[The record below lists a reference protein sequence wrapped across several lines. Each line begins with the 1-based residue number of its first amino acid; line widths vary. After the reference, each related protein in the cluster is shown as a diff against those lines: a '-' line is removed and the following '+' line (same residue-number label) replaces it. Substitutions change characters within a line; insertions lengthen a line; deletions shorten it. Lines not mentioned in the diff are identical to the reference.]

1 MVAVDG
7 VVGMGGPP
15 TDTATIALT
24 RVTLMARPMA
34 ATTATAMLDLTGAAT
49 AGVVV
54 GVVGDAI
61 DGIPRGVAI
70 TKCFAKKAP
79 AAVPGLATITGS
91 PESCTSHQI
100 GKAWRDRGDKMA
112 AKLKWAGV
120 AVTPQRE

>member
-1 MVAVDG
+1 VDG

-61 DGIPRGVAI
+61 DGILRGVALV
-70 TKCFAKKAP
+70 TFQAGDP
-79 AAVPGLATITGS
+79 EPSAAISNSS
-91 PESCTSHQI
+91 PE
-100 GKAWRDRGDKMA
+100 K
-112 AKLKWAGV
+112 
-120 AVTPQRE
+120 

>member
-1 MVAVDG
+1 MVVAVDG

-15 TDTATIALT
+15 TDTATIAPT

-70 TKCFAKKAP
+70 TKCFAKHR
-79 AAVPGLATITGS
+79 LY
-91 PESCTSHQI
+91 
-100 GKAWRDRGDKMA
+100 
-112 AKLKWAGV
+112 
-120 AVTPQRE
+120 

>member
-1 MVAVDG
+1 VVAVDG

-15 TDTATIALT
+15 THTATIALT

-61 DGIPRGVAI
+61 DGIPRGVAV
-70 TKCFAKKAP
+70 FAML
-79 AAVPGLATITGS
+79 VSLHS
-91 PESCTSHQI
+91 FRLLSHAHKRKQEI
-100 GKAWRDRGDKMA
+100 GG
-112 AKLKWAGV
+112 
-120 AVTPQRE
+120 